1 MLIVYCLLFIVNVNI
16 AKELFGCNTQP
27 SLQTTL
33 AKANWPFKCKT
44 VLSNIIG
51 TIMKTACFSR
61 LRQIIA
67 HAAVGASADAC
78 DKNILQVRFSSH
90 QCVPVAISGTVFI
103 GM

>member
-1 MLIVYCLLFIVNVNI
+1 M
-16 AKELFGCNTQP
+16 
-27 SLQTTL
+27 
-33 AKANWPFKCKT
+33 
-44 VLSNIIG
+44 G

-78 DKNILQVRFSSH
+78 DYNMTEVIFSSH
-90 QCVPVAISGTVFI
+90 HCVPGAISGTVFI

>member
-1 MLIVYCLLFIVNVNI
+1 M
-16 AKELFGCNTQP
+16 
-27 SLQTTL
+27 
-33 AKANWPFKCKT
+33 
-44 VLSNIIG
+44 G

-78 DKNILQVRFSSH
+78 DNNMTEVIFSSH
-90 QCVPVAISGTVFI
+90 QCVTGAISGTVFI